1 MDERRELHALGQL
14 LHGTRLT
21 LTQLAANSGIHR
33 RQFFYYVSGTH
44 FPIRRN
50 RLKIAGAL
58 RQHAAK
64 MLVAARM
71 IEESVKLDPDT
82 LQPNEVFDRLGVP
95 KDFSREEAQIYQDVL
110 QLEVSYRRQL
120 RGEWQRFLGEATR
133 RGFTFQQAAKFWQ
146 EKKRAREEKEEA

>member
-1 MDERRELHALGQL
+1 
-14 LHGTRLT
+14 
-21 LTQLAANSGIHR
+21 
-33 RQFFYYVSGTH
+33 
-44 FPIRRN
+44 
-50 RLKIAGAL
+50 
-58 RQHAAK
+58 
-64 MLVAARM
+64 
-71 IEESVKLDPDT
+71 
-82 LQPNEVFDRLGVP
+82 VP